1 MSTLRFRHFRLSIL
15 LIMRKVSV
23 IFLVLHCL
31 CFTHVWH
38 SILHYCPLVIVMDV
52 LFLSLCNDVVP
63 PLPFTLPDMFLVVFW
78 ARFFS
83 VLFSLFFRLTELSLT
98 LFFLRCYFFVVFL
111 LVLVLCL

>member
-1 MSTLRFRHFRLSIL
+1 MFTLRFRHFCLSIL
-15 LIMRKVSV
+15 LIILKVIV
-23 IFLVLHCL
+23 LFLVLHCL

-83 VLFSLFFRLTELSLT
+83 VLFSL
-98 LFFLRCYFFVVFL
+98 LF
-111 LVLVLCL
+111 